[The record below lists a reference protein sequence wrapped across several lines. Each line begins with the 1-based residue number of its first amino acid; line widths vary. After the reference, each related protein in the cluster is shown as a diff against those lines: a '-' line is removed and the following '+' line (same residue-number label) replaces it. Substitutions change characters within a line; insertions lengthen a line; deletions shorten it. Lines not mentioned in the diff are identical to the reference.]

1 MPRRSPSDG
10 SNVALAG
17 SLSVDSDGLGDNQ
30 AWSNSVRARRLRCLL
45 SGVGHHQRLSQK
57 TVLCERFESSP
68 EALLV
73 AVAATGLEKLDLADF
88 ADVDEG
94 SELTGC
100 QITGAAELH
109 QLPLG
114 DRVDVAAPQLDDHCL
129 LLQQIHIVG
138 HVPRITVGPPV
149 GTGHPV
155 CHEVIQQRVD
165 IVTFSLETP
174 SYPSLVGAST
184 FSSVRSR

>member
-1 MPRRSPSDG
+1 M
-10 SNVALAG
+10 V
-17 SLSVDSDGLGDNQ
+17 
-30 AWSNSVRARRLRCLL
+30 NSVRARRLRCSL

-57 TVLCERFESSP
+57 TVLCECFKGSP

-73 AVAATGLEKLDLADF
+73 AVAATGLEKLDDLTDF

-94 SELTGC
+94 SKLTGC
-100 QITGAAELH
+100 QIAGAVELH

-114 DRVDVAAPQLDDHCL
+114 DRVDGAAQQLDDRRL
-129 LLQQIHIVG
+129 LLQQVRIVG
-138 HVPRITVGPPV
+138 HVPRIAVGPPV
-149 GTGHPV
+149 GTGHLV
-155 CHEVIQQRVD
+155 GNEVIQQRVD
-165 IVTFSLETP
+165 IVTISLETP